1 MKFLFILPALTDSY
15 TRKRVTM
22 INKLDVKCT
31 VLGFEREHYEA
42 SPWGLDTTS
51 LGHLTHARLIKRIPV
66 MIRSIFKI
74 RKEVESHDVLYC
86 FNLDILFIGWLS
98 TIFKRKNIKIV
109 YDLADIHKILGGQ
122 GFLPSLLRTI
132 ERFLLE
138 RTDLVVVA
146 SPAYIDGYFRKV
158 QNASNKFF
166 PIENKMLPVDKSSRN
181 EKKSVNFPTS
191 SVLRIGYFGMIR
203 CESSLK
209 FLLHLLE
216 KNKNDFELHLAGI
229 FLLTESY
236 KPYFEALENASYSGP
251 FVYPDDLPELHNKVD
266 IIWAAHIHGETNTKW
281 AISNRFY
288 QGCFYKR
295 PLITQ
300 KETQDSKRVESFNIG
315 TTLNLN
321 NFDDSEQILK
331 SINKEKMDTWIENMS
346 RLPKEVHTYT
356 DEHTKLIEMIKSLHK

>member
-1 MKFLFILPALTDSY
+1 MKYLFILPALSDSY

-42 SPWGLDTTS
+42 SPWDLDTTS
-51 LGHLTHARLIKRIPV
+51 LGRLTHARLIKRIPV
-66 MIRSIFKI
+66 MIQSIFKI

-98 TIFKRKNIKIV
+98 TIFKRNNIKIV

-122 GFLPSLLRTI
+122 GIFPSLFRTI

-146 SPAYIDGYFRKV
+146 SPAYIDGYFRKE

-166 PIENKMLPVDKSSRN
+166 PIENKMLPADKSSKI
-181 EKKSVNFPTS
+181 EKKSDDSPKGG
-191 SVLRIGYFGMIR
+191 VLRIGYFGMLR

-209 FLLHLLE
+209 FLLQLLK
-216 KNKNDFELHLAGI
+216 KNKYDFELHLAGI

-236 KPYFEALENASYSGP
+236 KPYFEALDNAKYSGS
-251 FVYPDDLPELHNKVD
+251 FIYPDDLTALYNKVD
-266 IIWAAHIHGETNTKW
+266 IIWAAHIHGKTNTKW

-288 QGCFYKR
+288 QGCFYKK

-300 KETQDSKRVESFNIG
+300 KDTQDSKRVESYNIG
-315 TTLNLN
+315 TTLDLN
-321 NFDDSEQILK
+321 DFDDSEQILK
-331 SINKEKMDTWIENMS
+331 SINKEKMDTWIENMR
-346 RLPKEVHTYT
+346 RLPKKVHTYSG
-356 DEHTKLIEMIKSLHK
+356 EHTKLVEMIKSLPK

>member
-1 MKFLFILPALTDSY
+1 
-15 TRKRVTM
+15 M

-42 SPWGLDTTS
+42 SPWDLDTTS
-51 LGHLTHARLIKRIPV
+51 LGRLTHARLLKRIPV

-74 RKEVESHDVLYC
+74 RKEVKSHDVLYC

-109 YDLADIHKILGGQ
+109 YDLADIHKVLGGQ
-122 GFLPSLLRTI
+122 GFLPSLFRTI

-146 SPAYIDGYFRKV
+146 SPAYIEGYFRKV
-158 QNASNKFF
+158 QNASNIFF
-166 PIENKMLPVDKSSRN
+166 PIENKMLPVDKSPSI
-181 EKKSVNFPTS
+181 EKKSFDSPKS
-191 SVLRIGYFGMIR
+191 GVLRIGYFGMIR

-216 KNKNDFELHLAGI
+216 KNKDDFELHLAGI

-236 KPYFEALENASYSGP
+236 KPHFEALENVSYSGP
-251 FVYPDDLPELHNKVD
+251 FVYPDDLPELYNKVD

-300 KETQDSKRVESFNIG
+300 KQTQDSKRVESYNIG

-321 NFDDSEQILK
+321 DFDESEQILK
-331 SINKEKMDTWIENMS
+331 SINKEKMDTWIENMR

-356 DEHTKLIEMIKSLHK
+356 DEHTKLLEMIKSLHK